1 MDFSALFLSRFSAS
15 PTARSFLNSEGNRR
29 IIRGRAMILSDSRG
43 RCHDDWNGGGDVGG
57 RESNQSHCVQVK
69 HLYIHTPALYVSTVA
84 TMEREDADAAAGV
97 TKLKAV
103 SACIGM
109 AVFYV
114 AILYSPTLI
123 LRLPPP
129 NSYTSFLTRRFICA
143 AVSSI
148 VSLIVSSLILPIT
161 GWEASSLLRVY
172 GIRMDHIWQSLVYP
186 LLLTSFMYSGS
197 FALKF
202 LSMLQTS
209 REYLDSGGNLSVACV
224 KSISLMIV
232 DWVVS
237 TASCMSSW
245 RNYFVWRYDVTEKKG
260 LEKRKATRVWKFS
273 YFYWEFLGTNYRRTG
288 IQSLYD
294 PFASVWRIHFS
305 LSLSKFQA
313 PHPSETFAVDM
324 TRFRYCY
331 FMLKFNLIG
340 GFNFFNCS
348 SYEPL
353 TGVLSPTELQLAQS
367 LSSCRLEQVNKEVTD
382 MKQKSFQLVYTV
394 IFGAY
399 ASFLL
404 IRTGHLTAPLIAHIF
419 CNFMGLPVIHSGRSG
434 MVSLVFVIGVVSFSK
449 LLFPLTTPRLYNHEG
464 DNCSC
469 CHRYCSWS

>member
-1 MDFSALFLSRFSAS
+1 
-15 PTARSFLNSEGNRR
+15 
-29 IIRGRAMILSDSRG
+29 
-43 RCHDDWNGGGDVGG
+43 
-57 RESNQSHCVQVK
+57 
-69 HLYIHTPALYVSTVA
+69 
-84 TMEREDADAAAGV
+84 MEREDADAAAGV

-245 RNYFVWRYDVTEKKG
+245 RNYFVAPITEELVFRACMIPLLLCG
-260 LEKRKATRVWKFS
+260 GFS
-273 YFYWEFLGTNYRRTG
+273 TYTVIFLC
-288 IQSLYD
+288 
-294 PFASVWRIHFS
+294 PVFFS
-305 LSLSKFQA
+305 LAHMNHLLEFYLQRNYSL
-313 PHPSETFAVDM
+313 
-324 TRFRYCY
+324 
-331 FMLKFNLIG
+331 LKA
-340 GFNFFNCS
+340 C
-348 SYEPL
+348 
-353 TGVLSPTELQLAQS
+353 
-367 LSSCRLEQVNKEVTD
+367 QVVG
-382 MKQKSFQLVYTV
+382 FQLVYTV

>member
-1 MDFSALFLSRFSAS
+1 
-15 PTARSFLNSEGNRR
+15 
-29 IIRGRAMILSDSRG
+29 
-43 RCHDDWNGGGDVGG
+43 
-57 RESNQSHCVQVK
+57 
-69 HLYIHTPALYVSTVA
+69 
-84 TMEREDADAAAGV
+84 MEREDAGAGV
-97 TKLKAV
+97 TKFAAV

-114 AILYSPTLI
+114 ALLYSPTLI

-129 NSYTSFLTRRFICA
+129 NSYTSFLTRRFCA

-148 VSLIVSSLILPIT
+148 VSLIVASLILPIT
-161 GWEASSLLRVY
+161 GCEASSLLCVY
-172 GIRMDHIWQSLVYP
+172 GIRMDHIWQALVYP
-186 LLLTSFMYSGS
+186 LLLTAFMYSGS

-202 LSMLQTS
+202 LIMLQTS

-224 KSISLMIV
+224 KSISLKTV

-245 RNYFVWRYDVTEKKG
+245 RNYFVAPLTEE
-260 LEKRKATRVWKFS
+260 LV
-273 YFYWEFLGTNYRRTG
+273 
-288 IQSLYD
+288 
-294 PFASVWRIHFS
+294 
-305 LSLSKFQA
+305 
-313 PHPSETFAVDM
+313 
-324 TRFRYCY
+324 FRAC
-331 FMLKFNLIG
+331 MIPLLLCG
-340 GFNFFNCS
+340 GFSTYTVIFLCPVFFSFAHMNHLLEF
-348 SYEPL
+348 Y
-353 TGVLSPTELQLAQS
+353 LQRNYS
-367 LSSCRLEQVNKEVTD
+367 LLKACQVVG
-382 MKQKSFQLVYTV
+382 FQLVYTV

-449 LLFPLTTPRLYNHEG
+449 LLFPLTTPYLYNDEG

-469 CHRYCSWS
+469 WHRYCSWS